1 MNKLQKDIVFY
12 SNYCLHCNNLL
23 NNISKTILQDK
34 ILYVCI
40 DDKNIKIPRIITRVP
55 SLYIVGDKR
64 VLIEN
69 EIDIWVRNQVSAFD
83 NKNKQMKLQMPISQN
98 NHSMDNHPSQ
108 DNGVLNINATPQ
120 MPDGQMPNSG
130 QMPDR
135 QMPNSGQMPDRQMPD
150 RQMPNSGQMPNSEQ
164 IPERQMPNET
174 VSNTN
179 SPDGEILAFHGNEM
193 GSTLSNNYSFLE
205 ETDNSSLN
213 HNFTFIGDDGTNSI
227 NTPKD
232 FNDKNEVS
240 TELDKQDEKLMEA
253 RNSDPTSKGIQ
264 RI

>member
-23 NNISKTILQDK
+23 NKISKTILHDK

-55 SLYIVGDKR
+55 SLYIVGEKN

-83 NKNKQMKLQMPISQN
+83 NKNKQMNLQMPISQSSP
-98 NHSMDNHPSQ
+98 SMDNHPSQ
-108 DNGVLNINATPQ
+108 DQGVLNINASP
-120 MPDGQMPNSG
+120 

-135 QMPNSGQMPDRQMPD
+135 QMPNGEQIPNMPVPD
-150 RQMPNSGQMPNSEQ
+150 RQMPNGEQ
-164 IPERQMPNET
+164 IPNNQNA
-174 VSNTN
+174 SNNN
-179 SPDGEILAFHGNEM
+179 SSEDGDILAYHGNEM

-213 HNFTFIGDDGTNSI
+213 HNFTFIGDDGTNAI

-232 FNDKNEVS
+232 FNDKNQVS
-240 TELDKQDEKLMEA
+240 SELDQQYEKLMTA

>member
-23 NNISKTILQDK
+23 NKISKTILHDK

-55 SLYIVGDKR
+55 SLYIVGEKK

-69 EIDIWVRNQVSAFD
+69 EIDIWVRNQVSAFE
-83 NKNKQMKLQMPISQN
+83 NKNKQMNLQMPISQSSP
-98 NHSMDNHPSQ
+98 SMDNHPSQ
-108 DNGVLNINATPQ
+108 DHGLPTINATPQ
-120 MPDGQMPNSG
+120 MPDGQMPNGGEVSN
-130 QMPDR
+130 MPV
-135 QMPNSGQMPDRQMPD
+135 PD
-150 RQMPNSGQMPNSEQ
+150 RQMPNSGQMPNQNTSNNTSEGA
-164 IPERQMPNET
+164 
-174 VSNTN
+174 
-179 SPDGEILAFHGNEM
+179 PDGDILAYHGNEM

-213 HNFTFIGDDGTNSI
+213 HNFTFIGDNGTNSI
-227 NTPKD
+227 NTPKE
-232 FNDKNEVS
+232 FNDNNQVKS
-240 TELDKQDEKLMEA
+240 ELDQQYEKLMEA

>member
-23 NNISKTILQDK
+23 NKISKTTLHGK

-55 SLYIVGDKR
+55 SLYIVGEKR

-69 EIDIWVRNQVSAFD
+69 EIDIWVRNQVAAFE
-83 NKNKQMKLQMPISQN
+83 NKNKQMNLQMPISQSAP
-98 NHSMDNHPSQ
+98 SMDNHPSQ
-108 DNGVLNINATPQ
+108 DHGVLNINASP
-120 MPDGQMPNSG
+120 

-135 QMPNSGQMPDRQMPD
+135 QMQEDVNMPVPD
-150 RQMPNSGQMPNSEQ
+150 RQMPNGEQMPNQNTSNSVSE
-164 IPERQMPNET
+164 E
-174 VSNTN
+174 
-179 SPDGEILAFHGNEM
+179 DILAYHGNEM

-213 HNFTFIGDDGTNSI
+213 HNFTFIGDDGTNAI
-227 NTPKD
+227 NTPKE
-232 FNDKNEVS
+232 FNDNNQVKS
-240 TELDKQDEKLMEA
+240 ELDQQYEKLMEA
-253 RNSDPTSKGIQ
+253 RNSDPNSKGIQ

>member
-23 NNISKTILQDK
+23 NKISKTTLHNK

-55 SLYIVGDKR
+55 SLYIVGEKR

-69 EIDIWVRNQVSAFD
+69 EIDIWVRNQVAAFE
-83 NKNKQMKLQMPISQN
+83 NKNKQMNLQMPISQSSP
-98 NHSMDNHPSQ
+98 SMDNHPAQ
-108 DNGVLNINATPQ
+108 DHGLPTINATPQ
-120 MPDGQMPNSG
+120 MPDSQMSVPDRQMPEI

-135 QMPNSGQMPDRQMPD
+135 QMPNNQNTS
-150 RQMPNSGQMPNSEQ
+150 NNASE
-164 IPERQMPNET
+164 N
-174 VSNTN
+174 V
-179 SPDGEILAFHGNEM
+179 PDGDILAYHGNEM

-213 HNFTFIGDDGTNSI
+213 HNFTFIGENATNAI
-227 NTPKD
+227 NTPKE
-232 FNDKNEVS
+232 FNDNNQVKS
-240 TELDKQDEKLMEA
+240 ELDQQYEKLMEA
-253 RNSDPTSKGIQ
+253 RNSDPNSKGIQ